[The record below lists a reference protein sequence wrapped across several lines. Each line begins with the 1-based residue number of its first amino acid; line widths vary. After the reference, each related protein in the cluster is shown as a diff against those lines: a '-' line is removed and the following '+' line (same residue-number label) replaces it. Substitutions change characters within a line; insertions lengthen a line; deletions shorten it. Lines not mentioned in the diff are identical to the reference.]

1 VLRGDD
7 SGKRSDQA
15 ANCFAKPINYFLALN
30 FAQRAFAAAAI
41 RALPAALI
49 RRRLRAT
56 GATSIPFTF
65 AQRAFCA
72 SPIFRRAEAD
82 IRRLPRLIGSPTA
95 PLPFSPPNASNSVC
109 RVSICSLREMIRRK
123 SADE

>member
-1 VLRGDD
+1 VAIADKSDD
-7 SGKRSDQA
+7 PA
-15 ANCFAKPINYFLALN
+15 AIVYGRPINYLLALN

-49 RRRLRAT
+49 RRFLPAA
-56 GATSIPFTF
+56 GAASIPFTF

-82 IRRLPRLIGSPTA
+82 IRRLPRFTGSPTA
-95 PLPFSPPNASNSVC
+95 ALPVSPPIAPNSVC
-109 RVSICSLREMIRRK
+109 RVSICSLIEMIRRN
-123 SADE
+123 SAEE

>member
-1 VLRGDD
+1 MRDD
-7 SGKRSDQA
+7 SA
-15 ANCFAKPINYFLALN
+15 AIVYAGLINYLLALN

-41 RALPAALI
+41 RALPAALM
-49 RRRLRAT
+49 RRRLPAI
-56 GATSIPFTF
+56 GAVSIPFAF

-82 IRRLPRLIGSPTA
+82 IRRLPRFIGSPTA
-95 PLPFSPPNASNSVC
+95 ALPVSPPIVPN
-109 RVSICSLREMIRRK
+109 SICRLSIFSLMEMIRRK